1 MPYFAEK
8 YYEIWHTSIITIIT
22 MRSQT
27 LRP

>member
-8 YYEIWHTSIITIIT
+8 FYELWHMNIITTIT